1 MGLGVGSG
9 EQGMEN
15 EDFVAGN
22 QTDKYG
28 TRNPIARA
36 MMNGFMGAATSLV
49 SREGISTIL
58 EVGCGE
64 GELAQPILGATAAET
79 YLGTDLSSRIIE
91 EASTRNPDLQFEVQN
106 AETLPY
112 PDASFDLVVACEVL
126 EHVENPEAVLSEL
139 NRLSARWILVS
150 VPREPLWR
158 VLNMARGAYWGDLGN
173 TPGHIQHWGKR
184 SFIELVSRHLTVKEV
199 RSPIPW
205 TMLLCQPRS

>member
-1 MGLGVGSG
+1 MGLGMGSG
-9 EQGMEN
+9 EQEMEN

-36 MMNGFMGAATSLV
+36 MMNGFMDAATGLV
-49 SREGISTIL
+49 SQEGISTIL

-64 GELAQPILGATAAET
+64 GELAQPILGATGAKT
-79 YLGTDLSSRIIE
+79 YLGTDLSSRIVE
-91 EASTRNPDLQFEVQN
+91 EASSRNPDLQFEVQN

-126 EHVENPEAVLSEL
+126 EHVEHPEAVLSEL
-139 NRLSARWILVS
+139 NRLSAKWILVS

-158 VLNMARGAYWGDLGN
+158 VLNMARGAYWRDLGN

-184 SFIELVSRHLTVKEV
+184 SFIELVSRYLTVKEV

-205 TMLLCQPRS
+205 TMLLCQPRP